1 MPFDTKPKTVLSN
14 RILAELSE
22 KDHTLFKNKLEPF
35 ELNFGEKIYDGGDV
49 IDNVYFPDS
58 GIISLLA
65 TLGGESVLEVGIV
78 GFDGVVGLSAFLGVP
93 KSETRVIVQGQGVA
107 QKMKTAHFLAACGKS
122 PKLTQMLQLYAQR
135 LMKQISQSAVCYRFH
150 TIEERLARWLLMCSD
165 CMLSDEFQ
173 LTHHFLS
180 NMLGVRR
187 EGVSNAAGNLQK
199 QGMIKYS
206 RGNIKILDRK
216 ALKKTSCPCYAILKQ
231 NN

>member
-1 MPFDTKPKTVLSN
+1 MPFDTRPKTVLSN
-14 RILAELSE
+14 RILAGLSE

-35 ELNFGEKIYDGGDV
+35 ELNFGEKIYEGGDV

-93 KSETRVIVQGQGVA
+93 KSETRAMVQGQGVA
-107 QKMKTAHFLAACGKS
+107 QRMKTAHFLAACGKS
-122 PKLTQMLQLYAQR
+122 PKLTQLLQLYAQR

-150 TIEERLARWLLMCSD
+150 TIEERLARWLLMSAD
-165 CMLSDEFQ
+165 CMVSDEFQ
-173 LTHHFLS
+173 LTHEFLS
-180 NMLGVRR
+180 HMLGVRR
-187 EGVSNAAGNLQK
+187 EGVTKAASHLQK
-199 QGMIKYS
+199 QAVIHYT
-206 RGNIKILDRK
+206 RGKIEILNRK
-216 ALKKTSCPCYAILKQ
+216 ALEKTSCPCYAILKQ